1 MGVGTEAGGSIQRVA
16 SKALAMCRGIL
27 PGCHQYNVET
37 NVVLRIVGVMS
48 EPKLRDGDDPALA
61 ARGYGFR
68 RIVGAFARLDL
79 DKDQGT
85 SAAGDDIDLAEGRFP
100 APRSDPVA
108 LGDEKYGGAAFR
120 G

>member
-48 EPKLRDGDDPALA
+48 EPKLRG
-61 ARGYGFR
+61 
-68 RIVGAFARLDL
+68 VFARLDL

-100 APRSDPVA
+100 APRRDPVA
-108 LGDEKYGGAAFR
+108 LGEEKYGGAAFR